1 MIALTRLNGKDF
13 WLNPDLV
20 ECMEKTP
27 DTVITLKD
35 GRKLV
40 VSESPE
46 DIINKIVAYR
56 QTIYVRLPRD
66 STLSEE
72 SS

>member
-1 MIALTRLNGKDF
+1 MIALTRLNGKEF

-20 ECMEKTP
+20 EYMEKTP
-27 DTVITLKD
+27 DTVISIKD

-46 DIINKIVAYR
+46 DVIDKIITYR
-56 QTIYVRLPRD
+56 QTIYRKLP
-66 STLSEE
+66 SIAAGPEE
-72 SS
+72 SP